1 MPYLSMPVNINQNHD
16 SVANTR
22 SYGCAVCCAADV
34 ASFYGNTTYTLADMR
49 AHGVYTNTDATCY
62 WGNVPNTYFSSNL
75 TYTSQSQYFSRIK
88 REIDKNRPV
97 IVHMNSGHYVVAY
110 GYSNTGDT
118 TEKIEVLDPYNST
131 GSGVYSD
138 DPEGQDITLATSMR
152 IQGASEID
160 FIKVTVAQ

>member
-1 MPYLSMPVNINQNHD
+1 MPVNINQNHD

-34 ASFYGNTTYTLADMR
+34 ASFYGN
-49 AHGVYTNTDATCY
+49 NT
-62 WGNVPNTYFSSNL
+62 
-75 TYTSQSQYFSRIK
+75 
-88 REIDKNRPV
+88 
-97 IVHMNSGHYVVAY
+97 
-110 GYSNTGDT
+110 
-118 TEKIEVLDPYNST
+118 KIEVLDPYNST

-160 FIKVTVAQ
+160 MRQVKIH

>member
-75 TYTSQSQYFSRIK
+75 
-88 REIDKNRPV
+88 
-97 IVHMNSGHYVVAY
+97 
-110 GYSNTGDT
+110 
-118 TEKIEVLDPYNST
+118 VLILLIHLRVSIF
-131 GSGVYSD
+131 
-138 DPEGQDITLATSMR
+138 PELNAKLIR
-152 IQGASEID
+152 
-160 FIKVTVAQ
+160 TVL